1 MKVYNDKEIDGSKR
15 WKKRGLRSSLEV
27 KLGIEL
33 GIELKQLDGYLRGKN
48 KFLLIHASNPDRN
61 RSFRVV

>member
-1 MKVYNDKEIDGSKR
+1 MGVKDGKR
-15 WKKRGLRSSLEV
+15 EGWGSSLEV

-61 RSFRVV
+61 R